1 MRHDGYERG
10 HRVTKIGRIKLACL
24 EKEFGKIV
32 TDEVII
38 TDERKRHIE
47 IRHPE
52 DWDLFEQYGRECISA
67 PDVIIKD
74 EKNEGTV
81 FMVKQLGDAN
91 LNVVV
96 RLVLETD
103 KKGLKNSVMTFYR
116 IRNKN
121 LKKLIKNNTLLY
133 KKE

>member
-1 MRHDGYERG
+1 M
-10 HRVTKIGRIKLACL
+10 TKIGKIKLDCL

-52 DWDLFEQYGRECISA
+52 DWNLFERYGKECISA
-67 PDVIIKD
+67 PDIIIKD
-74 EKNEGTV
+74 EKNEGTIFV
-81 FMVKQLGDAN
+81 VKQLEDTN

-96 RLVLETD
+96 RLVLQTD

-121 LKKLIKNNTLLY
+121 LKKMIKNNSLLY
-133 KKE
+133 TKE